1 MPLNCKIGNWDRF
14 VRKYRRTDSQWY
26 LIPKAKTYSEDSIKL
41 IIQGLRIL
49 DHWLNEP
56 ESLPKQERE
65 YLQGVLQDPE
75 NLFPDDPMMFRWGKS
90 AEAFLTAKLFKEGII
105 SRGQQDE
112 KLRLKFDQIIQAIE
126 DGTNYSEVAR
136 SFGRSL
142 VETQFSA
149 NSRNFINICQKLG
162 LAWIEP
168 DHLVT
173 VTSIGKR
180 LIDDESDHRPLLE
193 HQLRKLQFYNP
204 TFHAANQ
211 RYGHIKVF
219 PFNFCLQ
226 LIVGLHLHQ
235 ITKNEFALFVTKAT
249 SMDDVDRCLSW
260 INEFRS
266 LSDEKRTELIRRIE
280 RPQRGR
286 TRPLLT
292 EAYETASKN
301 INLLTLSGPW
311 QREAIDGSEGM
322 ALTDMNRA
330 RKILS
335 EDRRLQVVD
344 FETTESW
351 LGQYGNISAK
361 YDIDDAIGY
370 YARIGK
376 IEKAKRLAEKSDDVE
391 ESKKKLEQRL
401 REKQI
406 ENFFRDNLEL
416 IEPGLKLYKKGNKT
430 GQQFETPDG
439 GILDLLTVTPN
450 GKFVVI
456 ELKRDQTSDETVGQ
470 TLRYMGWVKRNLAPP
485 KSIVRGY
492 IVARDFD
499 KYVTYALV
507 GMQHPLI
514 PNSQGEDLI
523 RLYKHSIDVSSM
535 GIVGLDAFGA

>member
-1 MPLNCKIGNWDRF
+1 MPLNCEIGNWDRF
-14 VRKYRRTDSQWY
+14 IRKYRRTDSQWY

-75 NLFPDDPMMFRWGKS
+75 NVFPDDPMMFRWGKP
-90 AEAFLTAKLFKEGII
+90 AEAFLTAKLFKEEII

-112 KLRLKFDQIIQAIE
+112 KLRLKFDEIIHAIE
-126 DGTNYSEVAR
+126 DGTNYSEVLR
-136 SFGRSL
+136 SFGRNL
-142 VETQFSA
+142 LETQFSA

-173 VTSIGKR
+173 VTSVGKR

-204 TFHAANQ
+204 TFHAKSR

-219 PFNFCLQ
+219 PFNFCLK
-226 LIVGLHLHQ
+226 LIVGLHPHQ
-235 ITKNEFALFVTKAT
+235 INKNEFALFVTKAT
-249 SMDDVDRCLSW
+249 LMGDVDRCLSW
-260 INEFRS
+260 INKFRN
-266 LSDEKRTELIRRIE
+266 LSDEQRTELIQRVGK
-280 RPQRGR
+280 PQRGR
-286 TRPLLT
+286 RPLLT

-311 QREAIDGSEGM
+311 QKKAIDGSEGM
-322 ALTDMNRA
+322 ALTDMKRA

-361 YDIDDAIGY
+361 YDIDDAIEY

-401 REKQI
+401 REKQV
-406 ENFFRDNLEL
+406 ENFFRDNLKL

-439 GILDLLTVTPN
+439 GILDLLTVTPD

-499 KYVTYALV
+499 KYVTYALF

-514 PNSQGEDLI
+514 PNSGGKDLLQ
-523 RLYKHSIDVSSM
+523 LYKHSFDVSSM
-535 GIVGLDAFGA
+535 GIVGLDALDA

>member
-1 MPLNCKIGNWDRF
+1 MPLNCKIGNWDGF

-41 IIQGLRIL
+41 IIQGLGIL

-56 ESLPKQERE
+56 ESLAKEERE
-65 YLQGVLQDPE
+65 YLEGVLQDPE
-75 NLFPDDPMMFRWGKS
+75 DLVPGHPTMFRWGKS

-112 KLRLKFDQIIQAIE
+112 ELRLKFDGIIQAVE
-126 DGTNYSEVAR
+126 DGANYSDVVR

-142 VETQFSA
+142 LGGQFSA

-168 DHLVT
+168 DHFVT
-173 VTSIGKR
+173 VTSVGKR

-204 TFHAANQ
+204 TFHAAIQ

-219 PFNFCLQ
+219 PFSFCLQ
-226 LIVGLHLHQ
+226 LIIDLDPHQ

-249 SMDDVDRCLSW
+249 SMEDVDRCLYW

-266 LSDEKRTELIRRIE
+266 LSDEERTELIREIE

-322 ALTDMNRA
+322 VITDMDRA

-361 YDIDDAIGY
+361 YGIDDAIEY

-376 IEKAKRLAEKSDDVE
+376 VEKAQRLVEKSDDVE
-391 ESKKKLEQRL
+391 ESKKKLQQRL
-401 REKQI
+401 REKEI
-406 ENFFRDNLEL
+406 ENFFRDNLKL

-439 GILDLLTVTPN
+439 GILDLLTVTPD

-456 ELKRDQTSDETVGQ
+456 EIKRDQTSDESVGQ

-492 IVARDFD
+492 IVARNFD
-499 KYVTYALV
+499 KYVTYALF

-514 PNSQGEDLI
+514 PNSQGKDLLQ
-523 RLYKHSIDVSSM
+523 LYKHNIDVSSM
-535 GIVGLDAFGA
+535 GIVGLDALDA